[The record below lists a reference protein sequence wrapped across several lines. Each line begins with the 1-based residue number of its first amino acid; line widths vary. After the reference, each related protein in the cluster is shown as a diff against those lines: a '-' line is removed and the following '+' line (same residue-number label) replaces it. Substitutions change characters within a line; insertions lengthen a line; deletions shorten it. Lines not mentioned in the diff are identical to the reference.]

1 MKKFKIPTTLKAT
14 PIENKT
20 KVKGPKCFRVMFS
33 RDIKK
38 KKKVYED
45 GVLYHDGEVLK
56 LYDMDNL

>member
-1 MKKFKIPTTLKAT
+1 MKKFKIPSTLKAT
-14 PIENKT
+14 PIESKT
-20 KVKGPKCFRVMFS
+20 RVIGPKCFKVMFS

-45 GVLYHDGEVLK
+45 GVLYHDGDVLK